1 MRNKF
6 LLLALVVSVVANGV
20 LFVFRKSSP
29 MPQAVISV
37 APRGVDS
44 ALVAA
49 WKALR
54 SDDLAMFTANLRAA
68 GVADDLLRAAV
79 GAEIDRRFHLRE
91 ESLRP
96 KRKLKFWQR
105 DDAPVS
111 METGLALLDLRREK
125 AKLRTQLLGP
135 EPALEGDTYSLV
147 PAASREL
154 VRTIKEDY
162 DTMID
167 ALRNQ
172 AGFVPTAGDR
182 EQILFLERERLR
194 ELGEYL
200 SADDIAKLDMRT
212 SPLTGRLREALRN
225 FDVSEQEFGA
235 IFVAN
240 QGLDRY
246 RRRAPGEDNS
256 GLESTYA
263 SREADQKR
271 IKAELKAV
279 LGGERYADYVQSQES
294 EYGRLV
300 DLVHRAAIPEA
311 TAKQAFA
318 LRAGVSTESNRIHDD
333 ASLSYEQKRAALK
346 TLVEYTRAQM
356 ISVLGAEAGEA
367 YGRSTYW
374 LKEVEKGGAVS
385 FRENG
390 ISVRSLPQDQTDD

>member
-1 MRNKF
+1 MRKKL

-20 LFVFRKSSP
+20 LFARRKP
-29 MPQAVISV
+29 TPVAQATVSV
-37 APRGVDS
+37 APRGTDS

-54 SDDLAMFTANLRAA
+54 SDDLATFTAKLRAA

-79 GAEIDRRFHLRE
+79 RAEIERRFQLRE
-91 ESLRP
+91 EVLRP

-125 AKLRTQLLGP
+125 AKLRAQLLGP
-135 EPALEGDTYSLV
+135 EPVLAGDTYGIV
-147 PAASREL
+147 PASSREL
-154 VRTIKEDY
+154 VRRIKEDY
-162 DTMID
+162 DTMIE

-172 AGFVPTAGDR
+172 AGFAPTAGDR

-194 ELGEYL
+194 ELGEHL

-212 SPLTGRLREALRN
+212 SPLTGRLREGLRN
-225 FDVSEQEFGA
+225 FDVTEQEFGA

-246 RRRAPGEDNS
+246 RRQTPGEDNNGVS
-256 GLESTYA
+256 ASYA
-263 SREADQKR
+263 VREADQAR
-271 IKAELKAV
+271 IKADLKAA
-279 LGGERYADYVQSQES
+279 LGDGRYADYLQSQEF

-300 DLVHRAAIPEA
+300 DMVHRAAIPEA
-311 TAKQAFA
+311 AAQQAYA

-333 ASLSYEQKRAALK
+333 SSLSYDQKRAALK
-346 TLVEYTRAQM
+346 ALAEKTRAQM
-356 ISVLGAEAGEA
+356 ITVLGAEAGEA
-367 YGRSTYW
+367 YGRSTFW
-374 LKEVEKGGAVS
+374 LKEVEKGGAIS

-390 ISVRSLPQDQTDD
+390 VSIRSLPQDATDD